1 MLQRDRASVRVH
13 LEGASVRD
21 SLSPCR
27 GNYGIHDTDNES
39 ARTLNSSVAVYV
51 GIGGCARIHVH
62 TG

>member
-1 MLQRDRASVRVH
+1 MLQRERASVRVH

-21 SLSPCR
+21 LSPCR
-27 GNYGIHDTDNES
+27 GNYGIHDTES
-39 ARTLNSSVAVYV
+39 ARTLDSSVAVYV